1 MEILSK
7 DSEIKDSEI
16 AELKFLM
23 NKIYN
28 EIGFDCRHYPVRF
41 IQRRIMTRMMACKVN
56 SYLDYF
62 NILNE
67 NKNEWKELV
76 DALTINVTQ
85 FFRDSSVWEA
95 LQNRVLPEIIQKKNN
110 SDNKIIKIW
119 SAGCSSGEEPY
130 SISILL
136 KETLP
141 DIFFYTIYASDID
154 EDALIKAKEGI
165 YNIRSLINI
174 DRERFTK
181 YFTRHDK
188 DTYKISDEIKRKVIF
203 LKHDIFEKTSFLLGL
218 DIIFCRNVMIYF
230 TPEKKEEALEIFYN
244 SLNDMG
250 LLVLGKC
257 EVIVTKKGVEM
268 FSLYDLKEHIYVKKI
283 N

>member
-110 SDNKIIKIW
+110 SDNKIINIW